1 MPSSKVSRMSRAAWS
16 VLIFGLY
23 MIGEGA
29 LLMLVPRLLL
39 SAVGA
44 PIPADAWVRV
54 VGWCLIVL
62 GVYYVLLARLE
73 QRIFFSVSAV
83 VRLLQ
88 FGFFVALW
96 AASLIKPVMLGF
108 SAVEL
113 ASGIWT
119 LAVLNAKTE
128 Q

>member
-1 MPSSKVSRMSRAAWS
+1 MSKAARS
-16 VLIFGLY
+16 VFIFGLY
-23 MIGEGA
+23 MLGQG
-29 LLMLVPRLLL
+29 LVLMLAPQLLL
-39 SAVGA
+39 GA
-44 PIPADAWVRV
+44 IGVPIPSDAWVRV

-73 QRIFFSVSAV
+73 QQTFFSVSAI

-96 AASLIKPVMLGF
+96 WARLIKPVLVGF

-113 ASGIWT
+113 ASGVWT
-119 LAVLNAKTE
+119 LLVSERKTIS
-128 Q
+128 